1 MLNRPANPKSRLLAA
16 MAMGAGLALSG
27 CQSLEQIAPPVALV
41 AARPSGRLA
50 LGRDLYLTKCTKCHA
65 PEPILKYSASEW
77 ETIAADMAVETK
89 LTAHETAA
97 VRDYVM
103 AVLASA
109 AKARPLDERRGM

>member
-1 MLNRPANPKSRLLAA
+1 MLKFPAIRKSRLMAA
-16 MAMGAGLALSG
+16 VAMGAGLVLSA
-27 CQSLEQIAPPVALV
+27 CQSLEQIAPPVAAV
-41 AARPSGRLA
+41 AARPSGNLE

-77 ETIAADMAVETK
+77 ETIAADMAVETN
-89 LTAHETAA
+89 LNAHETAA

-109 AKARPLDERRGM
+109 EKSRPLDERRGM